1 MNGIDKIMERIRQ
14 DAQAQQ
20 DEARAQTEEQLERIR
35 QDAQAQAEQLRHEQA
50 LQGQQAAQRRR
61 EQLHSSAGME
71 RRQQLL
77 AEKQSCID
85 EAFAAAAR
93 QLRSLPREEY
103 AQVLARL
110 AAAVGC
116 GREELILSAEDRAE
130 LGQAVVEQ
138 ANALKAGAAFTLSAQ
153 TRDLHGGL
161 ILKDG
166 NVEYNCSFDTQLRLL
181 RESMAAQV
189 AAILFN

>member
-20 DEARAQTEEQLERIR
+20 DAARAQTEEQLERIR
-35 QDAQAQAEQLRHEQA
+35 QDFQAQAEQLRREQE
-50 LQGQQAAQRRR
+50 LQGQQSAQRRR
-61 EQLHSSAGME
+61 EQLRSSAGME
-71 RRQQLL
+71 RRQRLL
-77 AEKQSCID
+77 TEKQSCID
-85 EAFAAAAR
+85 EAFAAATR

-103 AQVLARL
+103 ARVLAHL
-110 AAAVGC
+110 AAAAGC

-138 ANALKAGAAFTLSAQ
+138 ANALKAGAAFTLSGQ

-166 NVEYNCSFDTQLRLL
+166 DVEYNCSFDTQLRLL

>member
-20 DEARAQTEEQLERIR
+20 DAARAQTEEQLAHIR
-35 QDAQAQAEQLRHEQA
+35 QDFQRQAEQLTREQE
-50 LQGQQAAQRRR
+50 LLGQQAAQRRR
-61 EQLHSSAGME
+61 EQLESSAGME
-71 RRQQLL
+71 RRQMLL

-103 AQVLARL
+103 ARVLARL
-110 AAAVGC
+110 AVAAGS
-116 GREELILSAEDRAE
+116 GREELILSAADRAE
-130 LGQAVVEQ
+130 LGQVVVEQ
-138 ANALKAGAAFTLSAQ
+138 ANALKGGAAFTLSQ
-153 TRDLHGGL
+153 ETRELNGGL

-166 NVEYNCSFDTQLRLL
+166 DVEYNCSFDTQLRLL
-181 RESMAAQV
+181 RESMAADV